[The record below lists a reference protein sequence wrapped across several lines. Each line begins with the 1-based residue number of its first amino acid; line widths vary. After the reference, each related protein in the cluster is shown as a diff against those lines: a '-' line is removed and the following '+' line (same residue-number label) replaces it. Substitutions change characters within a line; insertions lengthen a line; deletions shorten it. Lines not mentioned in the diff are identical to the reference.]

1 MMKKFTFF
9 TLFLMIVAVAV
20 IGCSPYYTLY
30 QLKNAYENQN
40 IDNIN
45 QQIDFPKLQQNLKSQ
60 LTSALNK
67 KAENITNLPLL
78 KVFDIKIQPQ
88 TMIEKL
94 VNQSVDNAVTPNNVK
109 QLFTDITK
117 VDKNTQLLGG
127 LVAVALDKINIQAL
141 ITARNQAELQ
151 RMVIKQLNAPN
162 PNPSSQTTSTVYCG
176 FYCFK
181 VDTQVH
187 GYPITVKMQRQ
198 GVLDWKIV
206 GIKLPI

>member
-20 IGCSPYYTLY
+20 IGGSPYYTLY
-30 QLKNAYENQN
+30 QLKNAYESQN
-40 IDNIN
+40 IDSIN
-45 QQIDFPKLQQNLKSQ
+45 QQIDFPKLQQDLKSQ
-60 LTSALNK
+60 LTPALNK
-67 KAENITNLPLL
+67 KAEKITNLPLL
-78 KVFDIKIQPQ
+78 KAFDINIQPQ

-94 VNQSVDNAVTPNNVK
+94 VNQGVDNAVTPNGFK
-109 QLFTDITK
+109 QLFTNITK
-117 VDKNTQLLGG
+117 VDKNSQLLGG
-127 LVAVALDKINIQAL
+127 LMAVALDKIDIQAL

-162 PNPSSQTTSTVYCG
+162 PNPSNQQTSAVYCG
-176 FYCFK
+176 FHCFK

-187 GYPITVKMQRQ
+187 GYPITVHMQRQ
-198 GVLDWKIV
+198 GLIDWKIV